1 MRRSELRSNGDN
13 VPSSLARTN
22 PRFPGRLLLSVQGNR
37 EGKHGGGTAGGTR
50 GPHDDAAL
58 HAPESGGDGRR
69 DPRLAVTPCLDL
81 RSLRDGENGEG
92 GGNGSPIT
100 TEERRNGGER
110 HGRDHDEGRRGAHRG
125 GAVFQSAAAGF
136 RPALGR
142 TEEDTDRDPRLAVT
156 PCLDLRSRRD
166 GENGEGGGNGPPITT
181 KERRNGGERQERNRD
196 EAERARIEGCRVPVR
211 CCRLSAGARANR
223 RRH

>member
-1 MRRSELRSNGDN
+1 MRRRGSANGCDMPSMREVGYEVGHREDRRSSEMRRSELRSNGDN

-22 PRFPGRLLLSVQGNR
+22 PRFPGPLLLSVQGNR
-37 EGKHGGGTAGGTR
+37 EGKHGGGTAGETR

-92 GGNGSPIT
+92 GGNGPPIT

-125 GAVFQSAAAGF
+125 
-136 RPALGR
+136 R
-142 TEEDTDRDPRLAVT
+142 
-156 PCLDLRSRRD
+156 
-166 GENGEGGGNGPPITT
+166 
-181 KERRNGGERQERNRD
+181 
-196 EAERARIEGCRVPVR
+196 RVPVR